1 MLMQRKTRQT
11 EGADLATPQTHGR
24 AIGKS
29 LAECSGWMGRPFFL
43 LTLSDPRTPSLSSSC

>member
-11 EGADLATPQTHGR
+11 EGADLATPQTHVR
-24 AIGKS
+24 ASRKS